1 MHYFQYKA
9 YKNNTVGIKMSFSES
24 THNNEQKRDEDML
37 DLPEFFQKEF
47 PNLTKFLRSNLFV
60 KME

>member
-1 MHYFQYKA
+1 
-9 YKNNTVGIKMSFSES
+9 MSFSES